1 MLGPE
6 IVVPLGFFAMVTTI
20 AIGVPAV
27 RAMIRRSDRAPAAGL
42 SPEVAARLERMEQ
55 AIDSIAIE
63 VERVSEG
70 QRFTTRLLSDR
81 ARGSAPGEHPPLAEL
96 ARGVRNG

>member
-1 MLGPE
+1 MVGPE

-20 AIGVPAV
+20 AIGLPLV
-27 RAMIRRSDRAPAAGL
+27 RAAARRSERTPAAGI

-63 VERVSEG
+63 MERVSEG

-81 ARGSAPGEHPPLAEL
+81 AREGAPADASRRLG
-96 ARGVRNG
+96 NG